1 MPRGRNRNRAVRIE
15 YWTETKNTG
24 GGATRAWQQ
33 LSNSHVRCRYER
45 FQTFRGDIER
55 MKLGGINSM
64 PLVWIYM
71 DLTPLTEQITTEMRL
86 VDVDNGKV
94 MNINAIQDME
104 GRGREIMISAT
115 EGSPT

>member
-1 MPRGRNRNRAVRIE
+1 MPRGRQRNRAVWIE

-24 GGATRAWQQ
+24 GGATRVWSK
-33 LSNSHVRCRYER
+33 LHVNPVRCRYER

-86 VDVDNGKV
+86 VDVDTGKV
-94 MNINAIQDME
+94 MDINAIQDME
-104 GRGREIMISAT
+104 GRNREIMISAT